1 MTPNCHSRSGCVYFL
16 TASLHCSFFSSSLA
30 QNRRSES
37 FLSQQPATRRRYSW
51 LVTGE
56 RAVTPSDSL
65 QGWVSCEPPCLS
77 SAISQSQKVM
87 QGDGGERPACTFP
100 NQVSRAGLANPT
112 TPRRKIKGDGHGLL
126 ESGGSRS
133 WTELKGGWALLG
145 RGTSP
150 TALIRRELLAAGR
163 RFSPETCEKINSLF
177 CDGKA

>member
-1 MTPNCHSRSGCVYFL
+1 M

-30 QNRRSES
+30 QNRKSES

-65 QGWVSCEPPCLS
+65 QGSVSCEPPCLS

-87 QGDGGERPACTFP
+87 QGDGGERSACTFP

-150 TALIRRELLAAGR
+150 TALIWRELLAAGR